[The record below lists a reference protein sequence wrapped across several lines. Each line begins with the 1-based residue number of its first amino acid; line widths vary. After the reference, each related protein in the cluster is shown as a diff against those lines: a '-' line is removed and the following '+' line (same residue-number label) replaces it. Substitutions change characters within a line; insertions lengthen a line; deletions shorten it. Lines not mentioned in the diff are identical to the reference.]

1 MKKTL
6 VKPIAIYATPEEVRQ
21 FELIKAF
28 HNRSSNS
35 DMLRVLIKNE
45 AEKILGKNTPSGI
58 NAIPTR

>member
-6 VKPIAIYATPEEVRQ
+6 VKPIAIYATPEELRQ

-45 AEKILGKNTPSGI
+45 AEKILKKNVPNGVLQ
-58 NAIPTR
+58 PQ

>member
-6 VKPIAIYATPEEVRQ
+6 VKIIAIYATPEEVRL
-21 FELIKAF
+21 FEFIKAF

-45 AEKILGKNTPSGI
+45 AEKILNKNNPAKVI
-58 NAIPTR
+58 QP